1 MKRRK
6 TTMRDSEIKV
16 TDKRF
21 WARGDDGDDSEAAGV
36 DDAGAAADRVP
47 AIDAVAFEALKI
59 RAEGAERKL
68 REVQGAFAAA
78 KAELDATRARLE
90 RDLDRRVE
98 IKFADLVTDLL
109 DSADDLDRAVQHG
122 RSIEAA
128 APFMQGVVLARDRF
142 LAALVKAGLERIDP
156 VGQPYDP
163 NVAEAAGIFPVS
175 DPAAHD
181 TVVELER
188 AGYKLGGRVIRPAR
202 VVVGRLVS

>member
-1 MKRRK
+1 MS
-6 TTMRDSEIKV
+6 DSGIKV

-21 WARGDDGDDSEAAGV
+21 SARRDDGDDSETPNVEDTGDLPV
-36 DDAGAAADRVP
+36 QVP
-47 AIDAVAFEALKI
+47 AIDPGAFEALRV

-68 REVQGAFAAA
+68 REIQGAFVAA

-90 RDLDRRVE
+90 RDVERRVE
-98 IKFADLVTDLL
+98 IKFADLVSELL
-109 DSADDLDRAVQHG
+109 DSADDLDRAVEHG

-128 APFMQGVVLARDRF
+128 APVVAGVVLARERF
-142 LAALVKAGLERIDP
+142 VVALVKAGLERIDP

-163 NVAEAAGIFPVS
+163 NVAEAAGVLPVA

-181 TVVELER
+181 TVVKLER
-188 AGYKLGGRVIRPAR
+188 AGYKLSGRVVRPAR